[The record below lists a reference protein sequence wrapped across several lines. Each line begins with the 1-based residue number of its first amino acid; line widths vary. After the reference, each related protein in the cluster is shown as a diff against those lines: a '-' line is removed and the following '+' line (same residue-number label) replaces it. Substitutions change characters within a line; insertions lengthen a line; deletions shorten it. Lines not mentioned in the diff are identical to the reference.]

1 MKTTPHH
8 LACALSCALLL
19 TPFASAQPA
28 QAGGAINATG
38 AAQAAIQR
46 PVVAPSVP
54 AGASLRGSA
63 STNLPPTAR
72 ANPGLN
78 PQATTHASVNAQERG
93 LTVAALASS
102 GATVDEIR
110 TAATA
115 NRDGVLASVD
125 GQLEIGGQI
134 TANLRRQS
142 RHLEGEAKANF
153 KAAMEDVKT
162 CEKTA
167 RQSLRAARKAKGDA
181 QAEAQA
187 KLADDYAAYTEAVA
201 RAEAAATVTPEPTD
215 SAGTTT
221 GTTTTT
227 ATETETQ
234 P

>member
-8 LACALSCALLL
+8 LAYAISCALLL

-28 QAGGAINATG
+28 HAGGAINAGG

-46 PVVAPSVP
+46 PVVAPSMP
-54 AGASLRGSA
+54 AGASVRGSA
-63 STNLPPTAR
+63 STNLPPTDR

-78 PQATTHASVNAQERG
+78 PHATTHASVKAQERG

-102 GATVDEIR
+102 GATVEEIR
-110 TAATA
+110 TAAKA
-115 NRDGVLASVD
+115 NRDGVLANVD

-142 RHLEGEAKANF
+142 RHLEGDAKVNF
-153 KAAMEDVKT
+153 KAAMEDVKAS
-162 CEKTA
+162 EKTV
-167 RQSLRAARKAKGDA
+167 RQSLREARKAKGDA

-201 RAEAAATVTPEPTD
+201 RAEAAATVKPAPTD
-215 SAGTTT
+215 SADTTT

-227 ATETETQ
+227 TTQTQ

>member
-1 MKTTPHH
+1 MKTKPHH
-8 LACALSCALLL
+8 LACAISCALLL
-19 TPFASAQPA
+19 TPFTSAQPA
-28 QAGGAINATG
+28 HAGGAINAGG

-54 AGASLRGSA
+54 AGASMRGSA
-63 STNLPPTAR
+63 SVNLPPTAR

-78 PQATTHASVNAQERG
+78 PQATTHASVHAQERG

-102 GATVDEIR
+102 GATVEEIR
-110 TAATA
+110 TAARA
-115 NRDGVLASVD
+115 NRESVLANVD
-125 GQLEIGGQI
+125 GQLEIGGRI

-142 RHLEGEAKANF
+142 RQLEGEAKVNF

-162 CEKTA
+162 CEKTV
-167 RQSLRAARKAKGDA
+167 RQSLREARKAKGDA

-187 KLADDYAAYTEAVA
+187 RLADDYAAYTEAVA
-201 RAEAAATVTPEPTD
+201 RAEAAATATPAPAG

-221 GTTTTT
+221 TATTTTKP
-227 ATETETQ
+227 Q